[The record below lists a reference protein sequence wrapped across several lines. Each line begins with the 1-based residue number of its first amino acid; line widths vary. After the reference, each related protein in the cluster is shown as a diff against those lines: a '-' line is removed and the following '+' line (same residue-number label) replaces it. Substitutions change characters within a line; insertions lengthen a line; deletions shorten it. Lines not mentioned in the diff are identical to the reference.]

1 MWPDRTRQTAV
12 SMIVANT
19 WTYNYKCSSQLK
31 KIEETKTKYLQVRR
45 LRKNNPIPDC
55 IIIDNKNRDCA

>member
-1 MWPDRTRQTAV
+1 MARQQTAV

-19 WTYNYKCSSQLK
+19 WTYNYKYKSSSQLK
-31 KIEETKTKYLQVRR
+31 KIEETKTRYLQVRR

-55 IIIDNKNRDCA
+55 NIINVNRDRD